1 MTLKNMKFSSFNWN
15 NVANKLLKFKNK
27 FAKQDLNKKPKIGWI
42 STFNTRCGIATYSKH
57 LLSNFPAEVII
68 LAEHKSSLIEADSQN
83 VKRCWNLVGQNKNS
97 LKKLKKI
104 INKQNLSIIVIQFN
118 YAFFDF
124 EELSDF
130 IYSQINS
137 KRLIII
143 QFHSTID
150 PVNSPE
156 RKLIYLYEA
165 LKNCHSLLVHT
176 VDDLNRLKEM
186 GLIDNVSIFPH
197 GILDFEIKKIN
208 TEFKE
213 DNFSISSYGFAL
225 PNKGLEKLVEAVNL
239 LHISGQKVYMNMFNA
254 EYESPLSK
262 KVIKNV
268 QDKIDLYKLNDYI
281 LLDTKYSNDN
291 EVLEKLSK
299 SDLVLYPYQQSNE
312 STSGAVRIGIASGA
326 TVIVTPL
333 PIFNDVAPA
342 VTFLSGFGA
351 KEIAFSISE
360 FIKSRNLIET
370 NQTFKEKNEIASKW
384 RASHRYSTISVRLYN
399 QIMSLYNKNFY

>member
-1 MTLKNMKFSSFNWN
+1 MTLKYLQFGSFNWN
-15 NVANKLLKFKNK
+15 NIANKILKFKYK
-27 FAKQDLNKKPKIGWI
+27 FAKKFLNKKPKIGWI
-42 STFNTRCGIATYSKH
+42 STFNTRCGLATYSKH
-57 LLSNFPAEVII
+57 LLSNFPVEVII
-68 LAEHKSSLIEADSQN
+68 LAENKSSLIEEDSKN
-83 VKRCWNLVGQNKNS
+83 IKRCWDLVGQNNNS
-97 LKKLKKI
+97 LKKLQEV

-118 YAFFDF
+118 YALFDF

-130 IYSQINS
+130 INSQINS

-143 QFHSTID
+143 EFHSTID

-176 VDDLNRLKEM
+176 VDDLNRLKEI

-197 GILDFEIKKIN
+197 GILDFEIKQRN

-213 DNFSISSYGFAL
+213 DNFLISSYGFAL
-225 PNKGLEKLVEAVNL
+225 PNKGLEKLCEAVNI

-262 KVIKNV
+262 EVIKNV

-291 EVLEKLSK
+291 EVLESLSK
-299 SDLVLYPYQQSNE
+299 SDLVLFPYQQSSE

-326 TVIVTPL
+326 TVVVTPL

-351 KEIAFSISE
+351 KEIALCISE
-360 FIKSRNLIET
+360 FFNSKNLVET
-370 NQTFKEKNEIASKW
+370 NKTYKEKNEIASRW
-384 RASHRYSTISVRLYN
+384 RESHRYSTISVRLYN
-399 QIMSLYNKNFY
+399 LIMSIYNNFD